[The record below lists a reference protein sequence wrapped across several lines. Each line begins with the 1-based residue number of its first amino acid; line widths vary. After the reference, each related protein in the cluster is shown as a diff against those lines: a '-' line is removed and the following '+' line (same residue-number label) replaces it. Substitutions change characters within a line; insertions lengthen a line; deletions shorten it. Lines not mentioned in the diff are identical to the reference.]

1 MKYKG
6 STSNIESVKVV
17 STPTPIAASLTI
29 AAPGSANTRQQF
41 PITSKL
47 TAKGV
52 AIPKQ
57 IISLQR
63 LNGSTWTT
71 IATTNTTNNVG
82 AYVFTRAE
90 TTIGTYHYRTLYTG
104 STTYSTAT
112 SPIAT
117 VTIKR

>member
-6 STSNIESVKVV
+6 ATSNIESIKVLQA
-17 STPTPIAASLTI
+17 PITASLTI

-47 TAKGV
+47 TAKG
-52 AIPKQ
+52 APITKQ

-63 LNGSTWTT
+63 LNGSTWAT

-82 AYVFTRAE
+82 AYMFTRAE
-90 TTIGTYHYRTLYTG
+90 TTAATYKYRTLYTG
-104 STTYSTAT
+104 SATYSSAT